1 MDYLREEGGGVVLQ
15 VRVQPR
21 SSANRVGGVQG
32 EALKVH
38 LTAPPVEGQANEAL
52 IRFLA
57 DRLEVPRASVRLLS
71 GQSSRHKVVR
81 VEGLTGSAVRER
93 LEGGCCYEQSHHSP
107 QSG

>member
-1 MDYLREEGGGVVLQ
+1 MVLQ
-15 VRVQPR
+15 LRVQPR
-21 SSANRVGGVQG
+21 SPVNRVGGVQG

-57 DRLEVPRASVRLLS
+57 DRLGVPRASVRLLA

-81 VEGLTGSAVRER
+81 VEGVTGLAVRER
-93 LEGGCCYEQSHHSP
+93 LGDGRS
-107 QSG
+107 